1 MVQVLL
7 LCIPCWDADTFPAVD
22 KLTMG
27 DGYLAKTLRVVNKL
41 WSWGWLA
48 AGGGLVLWSVPQ
60 LISFS
65 TGSYTVVDIVALTT
79 QGCLSLAPED
89 WAWTAQLSITN
100 KFTVTTA
107 KNLLDAVMPH
117 LIKYIFIATASSS
130 LIYVIGGLW
139 HTLNICGGTSNESVK
154 DKRDC
159 SCTKIL
165 RRTLSVLLELPIGC
179 VVCYAATIM
188 ILVAAVPLGSMDT
201 PVDALLRSELPTGV
215 GEAALAQ
222 HASLHKFSVVSGYGL
237 FRRMTGVGPPGK
249 LPAGNS
255 GWGGLSPQTVQVP
268 AIVMEGTVDG
278 KTWQEIPFRYVQ
290 GNTSIA
296 PRRVAPLQPR

>member
-1 MVQVLL
+1 M
-7 LCIPCWDADTFPAVD
+7 
-22 KLTMG
+22 
-27 DGYLAKTLRVVNKL
+27 
-41 WSWGWLA
+41 
-48 AGGGLVLWSVPQ
+48 
-60 LISFS
+60 
-65 TGSYTVVDIVALTT
+65 VDIVALTT
-79 QGCLSLAPED
+79 QGCLSFAPED

-139 HTLNICGGTSNESVK
+139 RTLNICSGTSNESVK

-249 LPAGNS
+249 LPAGKS
-255 GWGGLSPQTVQVP
+255 GWGGLPPQTVQVP

>member
-1 MVQVLL
+1 M

-237 FRRMTGVGPPGK
+237 FRRMTGVGPPGG

-255 GWGGLSPQTVQVP
+255 GWGARSV
-268 AIVMEGTVDG
+268 
-278 KTWQEIPFRYVQ
+278 R
-290 GNTSIA
+290 
-296 PRRVAPLQPR
+296 